1 MAHGDFP
8 MDAWELKIFSLQRHN
23 TGRLLDKILPEI
35 HGLVKTSGASFFC
48 VPIEFNIFFI

>member
-8 MDAWELKIFSLQRHN
+8 MDAWKLKIFSLQRHN